1 LIEKFE
7 TKTEEVIATVWSSF
21 LGVKNI
27 GRDSNFTELGGDSLM
42 ATQVVAQLEQDL
54 GYPVSIA
61 SLFQTAS
68 LKEFASLCESSSN
81 QSSTKVTSSENGLI

>member
-1 LIEKFE
+1 
-7 TKTEEVIATVWSSF
+7 
-21 LGVKNI
+21 
-27 GRDSNFTELGGDSLM
+27 M